1 MGNEFTTIDNA
12 FAAEVTLSESFTVIE
27 KLYVPATVGVPEMTP
42 EPLIDSPVGNAPVAT
57 VHVEYGLVPPVTA
70 KV

>member
-1 MGNEFTTIDNA
+1 M
-12 FAAEVTLSESFTVIE
+12 SESFTVIE